1 MWKQSTPLK
10 QTRNSDR
17 SFLCVSA
24 QNWGYFSFPN
34 HTLDR
39 NDDDRNLYGYNYF
52 TVMCDNKDE
61 NKVLVFSVCLFL
73 CICASVGW
81 YGRSEWVMAARR
93 CRSRVLSRVWS
104 IWRQI
109 NSPINNLELYQYLSW
124 GKRYQ
129 KMITFGIQSS
139 PCIPP
144 RPKLKKKHLPNIIF
158 AREMR
163 LKYTSLKILPPHV

>member
-1 MWKQSTPLK
+1 MWKQSTPPK

-34 HTLDR
+34 HYLDR

-61 NKVLVFSVCLFL
+61 NKVLVFFVFLFL
-73 CICASVGW
+73 CISASVIVL
-81 YGRSEWVMAARR
+81 WVMTARR
-93 CRSRVLSRVWS
+93 CKSRVLSRVWS

-109 NSPINNLELYQYLSW
+109 NSPINNLELYQYLSC
-124 GKRYQ
+124 GQRYQ
-129 KMITFGIQSS
+129 KMTTSGIQPS
-139 PCIPP
+139 PCIATKTKNSSK
-144 RPKLKKKHLPNIIF
+144 RHF
-158 AREMR
+158 RQREMR
-163 LKYTSLKILPPHV
+163 LKYTLLKILPPHV